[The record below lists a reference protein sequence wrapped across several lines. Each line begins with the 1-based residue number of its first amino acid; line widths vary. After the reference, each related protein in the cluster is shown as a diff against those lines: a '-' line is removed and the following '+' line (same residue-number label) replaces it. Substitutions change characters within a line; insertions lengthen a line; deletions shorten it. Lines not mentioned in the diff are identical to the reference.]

1 MYEQIND
8 PIEVLA
14 GFKRGQIIPYRF
26 KWGIHQYDVK
36 KVNLV
41 HGEMRGR
48 DMLYYFSVSDEAN
61 YFKLCFDASKM
72 LWKLEEM
79 MES

>member
-1 MYEQIND
+1 MYEKIND
-8 PIEVLA
+8 IIEVLA

-26 KWGIHQYDVK
+26 KWGVHEYDIK

-41 HGEMRGR
+41 HGEMNGR

-61 YFKLCFDASKM
+61 YFKLCFDTGRM
-72 LWKLEEM
+72 VWKLEEM
-79 MES
+79 SES